1 MFEAHRCYYFRVLFP
16 EVKLWYIALYRQ
28 HPMKS
33 DLIRV
38 KLDMRIRKSALNGKA
53 HTLTLVRPTAKLLS

>member
-1 MFEAHRCYYFRVLFP
+1 MEF
-16 EVKLWYIALYRQ
+16 
-28 HPMKS
+28 

-38 KLDMRIRKSALNGKA
+38 NLDTRIRKSALNGKA